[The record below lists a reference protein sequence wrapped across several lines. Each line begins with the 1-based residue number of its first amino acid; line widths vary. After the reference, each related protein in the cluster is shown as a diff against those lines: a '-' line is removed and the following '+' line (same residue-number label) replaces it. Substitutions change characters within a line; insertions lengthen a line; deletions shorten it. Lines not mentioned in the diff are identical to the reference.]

1 MKGYDLDSTQ
11 AKRYVQNKLF
21 GCLKKFEN
29 KKLTALA
36 GNSPKVALQ
45 QYQKYFLPDNITL
58 VDIHPVENWIV
69 RAYIDDVFPTHVMD
83 VDLEE
88 TILYGQYSIMNV
100 FYRMNTMLSGTKA
113 LLFTVSTRGSRGRE
127 KTIDTLN
134 KTLYKNTLKAEKLST
149 EEIGIGSRYVQFIQH
164 TQSLYTISKLYCYKD
179 SSQMLSGLIIWNW
192 YENRRNY
199 YFGQT

>member
-1 MKGYDLDSTQ
+1 MKSYDLDSTQ

-29 KKLTALA
+29 KKLKGKEYLDYIDEIARKAFYLDEGEEKTNAM
-36 GNSPKVALQ
+36 
-45 QYQKYFLPDNITL
+45 DL

-69 RAYIDDVFPTHVMD
+69 RAYIDDVPPSHVMD

-100 FYRMNTMLSGTKA
+100 FYRMNTMLLGTKA

-127 KTIDTLN
+127 KTIDILN
-134 KTLYKNTLKAEKLST
+134 KTLYKNTLKVEKLLT
-149 EEIGIGSRYVQFIQH
+149 EEIGIGSRYVQLIQH

-179 SSQMLSGLIIWNW
+179 SSQMLSGLIVWN
-192 YENRRNY
+192 
-199 YFGQT
+199 

>member
-1 MKGYDLDSTQ
+1 MKNYNLDSTQ

-21 GCLKKFEN
+21 GYLKKFEN
-29 KKLTALA
+29 KKLAALA

-45 QYQKYFLPDNITL
+45 QYQKYFLSDNITL

-69 RAYIDDVFPTHVMD
+69 RAYIDDVPPSHVMD

-100 FYRMNTMLSGTKA
+100 FYRMNTMLLGTKA

-127 KTIDTLN
+127 KTIDILN
-134 KTLYKNTLKAEKLST
+134 KTLYKNTLKVEKLLT
-149 EEIGIGSRYVQFIQH
+149 EEIGIGSRYVQLIQH

-179 SSQMLSGLIIWNW
+179 SSQMLSGLIVWN
-192 YENRRNY
+192 
-199 YFGQT
+199 